1 MENKWSQPIPLPGF
15 ESAHTNGYN
24 LDLLPNPLKLA
35 AKEVERFAKVPAA
48 SPAIVG
54 LSCIATAIS
63 KKAVVVERDGL
74 EHHPAIFFTLIAAS
88 GERKSPAF
96 SNMTKPLDKWSMD
109 QQSNYEE
116 KLIEVKTTNEMV
128 DCSIAKVK
136 SNARKPKA
144 NMDVLQ
150 QDMMAF
156 EQKRLTPPPSPN
168 LYTTDTTE
176 ERLFQKMH
184 ERNESFAVLT
194 GEGRSALDQILGKYS
209 PGNGTGDGLYLS
221 GITGDKVT
229 RDRMGSNNTPEERVM
244 YKPCLNVCIM
254 IQPDKYLEIARHP
267 SLRDAGTL
275 ARIWPVWLPSLVG
288 KRIEHEDE
296 KGLDLSVMDS
306 YSALINALL
315 TNKPPESKQ
324 GDATHKAHLSNEAQ
338 ELRRLF
344 HNQIEEMMAK
354 GNKLDDMR
362 DIASKAV
369 SQTCKMALLLH
380 LADKPELLN
389 QSESFIDKETWIKA
403 EALGKYHLNEAVR
416 IQRKSSEDAEMDMAK
431 RILVWTKQRR
441 PNELTTTDL
450 SQSLPRPRPK
460 ADEARSGCDVLANYQ
475 YLKKVSNSK
484 YLVNP
489 QLE

>member
-1 MENKWSQPIPLPGF
+1 MSYKWSSPVPLPGLDGK
-15 ESAHTNGYN
+15 HKDNYD
-24 LDLLPNPLKLA
+24 LDLLPDSLKRA
-35 AKEVERFAKVPAA
+35 SKEVARFAKVPVA

-63 KKAVVVERDGL
+63 KKAVVVEREGL
-74 EHHPAIFFTLIAAS
+74 EHHPTMFFALIAAS

-96 SNMTKPLDKWSMD
+96 SNMTRPLDKWSMD
-109 QQSNYEE
+109 QQAVYDE
-116 KLIEVKTTNEMV
+116 KLLEVKTVNEMV

-136 SNARKPKA
+136 SKARRPKA

-156 EQKRLTPPPSPN
+156 EQKRLLPPPSPN
-168 LYTTDTTE
+168 LFTTDTTE

-209 PGNGTGDGLYLS
+209 AGNGTGDGLYLA

-229 RDRMGSNNTPEERVM
+229 RDRMGSNNIPEERVM

-275 ARIWPVWLPSLVG
+275 ARIWPVWLTSLVG
-288 KRIEHEDE
+288 KRIEKEGE
-296 KGLDLSVMDS
+296 KGLDMGVMDN
-306 YSALINALL
+306 YNDLIHSLL
-315 TNKPPESKQ
+315 QNKPPETSN
-324 GDATHKAHLSNEAQ
+324 GASLHKAHLCPEAK
-338 ELRRLF
+338 ESRRKF
-344 HNQIEEMMAK
+344 HNDIEEMMA
-354 GNKLDDMR
+354 GGELLDDMR

-380 LADKPELLN
+380 LADKPKLLN
-389 QSESFIDKETWIKA
+389 QSESTIDQETWLKA

-416 IQRKSSEDAEMDMAK
+416 IQRLSAEDTAMNMAK
-431 RILVWTKQRR
+431 RILKWIKQRR
-441 PNELTTTDL
+441 STELTITDL

-460 ADEARSGCDVLANYQ
+460 ATEARGGCDVLVNYH
-475 YLKKVSNSK
+475 YLKRISNSK

>member
-1 MENKWSQPIPLPGF
+1 MAYKWTPPQSLPGL
-15 ESAHTNGYN
+15 EGNHKDNYD
-24 LDLLPNPLKLA
+24 LDLLPDSLKRA
-35 AKEVERFAKVPAA
+35 AKEVGRFAKVPVA

-63 KKAVVVERDGL
+63 KKAVVVEREGL
-74 EHHPAIFFTLIAAS
+74 EHHPAMFFALIAAS

-96 SNMTKPLDKWSMD
+96 SNMTRPLDKWSMD
-109 QQSNYEE
+109 QQSTFDE
-116 KLIEVKTTNEMV
+116 KLLEVKTVNEMV

-136 SNARKPKA
+136 SKARRPKA

-156 EQKRLTPPPSPN
+156 EQKRLLPPPSPN
-168 LYTTDTTE
+168 LFTTDTTE

-209 PGNGTGDGLYLS
+209 AGNGTGDGLYLA

-229 RDRMGSNNTPEERVM
+229 RDRTGSNNTPEERVM

-275 ARIWPVWLPSLVG
+275 ARIWPVWLTSLVG
-288 KRIEHEDE
+288 KRIEKNGE
-296 KGLDLSVMDS
+296 KGLDMGVMDN
-306 YSALINALL
+306 YNDLIHSLL
-315 TNKPPESKQ
+315 QNKPPENAN
-324 GDATHKAHLSNEAQ
+324 GNGLHKAYLCPKAKES
-338 ELRRLF
+338 RRKF
-344 HNQIEEMMAK
+344 HNVIEEMMAD
-354 GNKLDDMR
+354 GESLDDMR

-380 LADKPELLN
+380 LADKPKLLN
-389 QSESFIDKETWIKA
+389 QSESTINQETWLEA

-416 IQRKSSEDAEMDMAK
+416 IQRLSAEDTAMNMAK
-431 RILVWTKQRR
+431 RILKWIKQHR
-441 PNELTTTDL
+441 PTEITTTLL

-460 ADEARSGCDVLANYQ
+460 AVEARGGCDVLSSYQ
-475 YLKKVSNSK
+475 YLKKVSNSR

>member
-15 ESAHTNGYN
+15 EGAHTNGYN
-24 LDLLPNPLKLA
+24 LDLLPDPLKRA

-74 EHHPAIFFTLIAAS
+74 EHHPAMFFTLIAAS

-136 SNARKPKA
+136 SKARRPKA

-156 EQKRLTPPPSPN
+156 EQKRLLPPPSPN
-168 LYTTDTTE
+168 LFTTDTTE

-209 PGNGTGDGLYLS
+209 PGSGTGDGLYLS

-229 RDRMGSNNTPEERVM
+229 RDRMGNNNIPEERVM

-275 ARIWPVWLPSLVG
+275 ARIWPVWLPSMVG

-306 YSALINALL
+306 YNTLINALL

-380 LADKPELLN
+380 LADKSELLN
-389 QSESFIDKETWIKA
+389 QSESLIDKETWIKA
-403 EALGKYHLNEAVR
+403 ETLGKYHLNEAVR
-416 IQRKSSEDAEMDMAK
+416 IQRKSSEDAAMDMAK
-431 RILVWTKQRR
+431 RILDWTKQRR